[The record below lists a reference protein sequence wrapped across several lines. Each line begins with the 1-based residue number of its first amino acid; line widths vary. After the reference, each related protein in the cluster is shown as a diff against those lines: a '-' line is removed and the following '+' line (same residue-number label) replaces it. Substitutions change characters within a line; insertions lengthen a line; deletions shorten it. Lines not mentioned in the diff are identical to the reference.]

1 MTLSKREAKRKA
13 HLRSLRATGT
23 STLVGIVAA
32 LITHLLASGPLDL
45 VISMPIL
52 IASLFLGLG
61 IMQVLGVDV
70 SEFTKKDHFYVSFM
84 TFTMWFVTWTLLLTA
99 NVSF

>member
-1 MTLSKREAKRKA
+1 MTLSKREA
-13 HLRSLRATGT
+13 HLRSLRATVT
-23 STLVGIVAA
+23 STIVGIVAA
-32 LITHLLASGPLDL
+32 LVTHLLSSGPSDILFS
-45 VISMPIL
+45 IPIL

-61 IMQVLGVDV
+61 IMQLLGVNV
-70 SEFTKKDHFYVSFM
+70 SAFSKKDHFYVSFM

>member
-1 MTLSKREAKRKA
+1 MTLSKREA

-23 STLVGIVAA
+23 STIVGIVAA
-32 LITHLLASGPLDL
+32 LVTHLLSSGPSDILFS
-45 VISMPIL
+45 IPIL

-61 IMQVLGVDV
+61 IMQLLGVNV
-70 SEFTKKDHFYVSFM
+70 SAFSKKDHFYVSFM

>member
-1 MTLSKREAKRKA
+1 MTLSKREA

-23 STLVGIVAA
+23 STIVGIVAA
-32 LITHLLASGPLDL
+32 LVTHSLSSGPSDIL
-45 VISMPIL
+45 ISVPIL

-61 IMQVLGVDV
+61 IMQLLGVNV
-70 SEFTKKDHFYVSFM
+70 SAFSKKDHFYVSFM

>member
-1 MTLSKREAKRKA
+1 MTLSKRDA

-23 STLVGIVAA
+23 STIVGIVAA
-32 LITHLLASGPLDL
+32 LATHLFSSGPSDIL
-45 VISMPIL
+45 ISVPIL

-61 IMQVLGVDV
+61 IMQLLGVNV
-70 SEFTKKDHFYVSFM
+70 SAVSKKDHFYVSFM

>member
-1 MTLSKREAKRKA
+1 MTLSKIESN
-13 HLRSLRATGT
+13 LRSLRATGT
-23 STLVGIVAA
+23 STIVGIVAA
-32 LITHLLASGPLDL
+32 LVTHLLSSGPSDILFS
-45 VISMPIL
+45 IPIL

-61 IMQVLGVDV
+61 IMQLLGVNV
-70 SEFTKKDHFYVSFM
+70 SAFSKKDHFYVSFM

>member
-1 MTLSKREAKRKA
+1 MTLSKREA

-23 STLVGIVAA
+23 STIVGIVAA
-32 LITHLLASGPLDL
+32 LVTHLLSSGPSDILFS
-45 VISMPIL
+45 IPIL

-61 IMQVLGVDV
+61 IMQLLGVNV
-70 SEFTKKDHFYVSFM
+70 SAFSKKDHFYVSFM
-84 TFTMWFVTWTLLLTA
+84 TFRMWFVTWTLLLTA

>member
-1 MTLSKREAKRKA
+1 MTLSKREA

-23 STLVGIVAA
+23 STIVGIVAA
-32 LITHLLASGPLDL
+32 LVTHLLSSGPSDILFS
-45 VISMPIL
+45 IPIL

-61 IMQVLGVDV
+61 IMQLLGVNV
-70 SEFTKKDHFYVSFM
+70 SAFSKKDHFYVSFM

-99 NVSF
+99 NVSL